1 MKKFFYEAAK
11 KQWEKPTE
19 PKYLFCAPARTAV
32 YAETE
37 EEARVMAE
45 EKLRQEYH
53 GTGIL
58 LGSVKLMDIESIPVD
73 WSYGYGDERKSG
85 RTADIGDLKGNNVIR

>member
-1 MKKFFYEAAK
+1 MKKYVFEAAK

-19 PKYLFCAPARTAV
+19 LKQYFVKTAEVIV

-37 EEARVMAE
+37 EEAKKLAE
-45 EKLRQEYH
+45 EKLCRKYRGS
-53 GTGIL
+53 GTIL
-58 LGSVKLMDIESIPVD
+58 GEVRFVRCDELPVD

-85 RTADIGDLKGNNVIR
+85 DTAGIGDLTGNNVIR